1 MSYIY
6 GIDGGISFC
15 GYSIF
20 NDKEE
25 LVLAGRVSTP
35 SSIRT
40 LSFNQKL
47 FKITTKFKS
56 LFDQYPPSVIVCE
69 KPRMAV
75 MFQGKAME
83 PHNLYKIHL
92 VYGAIIA
99 QLDKH
104 DPEVLMI
111 NISKI
116 FWLITGHNNMRIKRA
131 EKKLIMKNYILNYIE
146 EHEWE
151 DRILSST
158 QDTYDAISIALYFFR
173 KKQIP

>member
-1 MSYIY
+1 MSFIY

-20 NDKEE
+20 NDKGQ

-83 PHNLYKIHL
+83 PHNLYKNTFGLRSHHCP
-92 VYGAIIA
+92 VGQAWPRSFN
-99 QLDKH
+99 DK
-104 DPEVLMI
+104 
-111 NISKI
+111 
-116 FWLITGHNNMRIKRA
+116 
-131 EKKLIMKNYILNYIE
+131 Y
-146 EHEWE
+146 
-151 DRILSST
+151 
-158 QDTYDAISIALYFFR
+158 Q
-173 KKQIP
+173 